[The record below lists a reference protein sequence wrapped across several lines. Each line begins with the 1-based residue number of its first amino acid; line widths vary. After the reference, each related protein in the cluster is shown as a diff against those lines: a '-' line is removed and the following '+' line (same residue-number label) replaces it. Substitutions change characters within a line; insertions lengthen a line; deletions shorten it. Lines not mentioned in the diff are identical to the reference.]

1 MSPLDPGRVAW
12 LLRELEV
19 AAVVAMRRAAPHL
32 SQRQWLKHHLPQA
45 DLTHDAAAQ
54 LRLARHLGLRGKLR
68 QRESDLF
75 VLVDQLRRCPPADF
89 SQVLQAVSAL
99 TGQVEKSVASEIYS
113 LFDPEAP
120 VIDRELRELL
130 PRYGFALLAEAPSLQ
145 QCLQWHDALG
155 RLLTQVLTAPL
166 WPNTRQRLLAHLEPE
181 LMQDLGDLRLL
192 NTALSHARR
201 TIALI
206 PVPRAAAVAAAELSG
221 QF

>member
-32 SQRQWLKHHLPQA
+32 SQRQWLTHHLPQA
-45 DLTHDAAAQ
+45 DLAHDAAVQ

-68 QRESDLF
+68 QRESELF
-75 VLVDQLRRCPPADF
+75 VLIDQFRQRPPADF
-89 SQVLQAVSAL
+89 SQVLQSVSAL

-145 QCLQWHDALG
+145 QCLQWHETLG
-155 RLLTQVLTAPL
+155 RLLTQVLAAPL
-166 WPNTRQRLLAHLEPE
+166 WPNTRQRLLSHLEPE

-206 PVPRAAAVAAAELSG
+206 PVPRAAAVAAAELSS